1 METRKIIFIIK
12 KEKHRKFKTV
22 CCQNDETM
30 SSVINKL
37 LDNYIEDGENKVEV
51 KNEFGEKE
59 VSFDSFV

>member
-51 KNEFGEKE
+51 KNEFGE
-59 VSFDSFV
+59 